1 MHKKELV
8 TLSSSIFLHTH
19 CSVLC
24 KTKYSYQTNVQKT
37 RIPTYLDS
45 ASFSLHKQ
53 WNIFPSTARTHI
65 LWNCLAEQLDSHL
78 TRWNNFFLSNIHANT
93 EHVGEPYHS
102 FFFNQLCSVKC
113 FYSDWLNSQP
123 VKLPRFSPPSLD
135 ETRYNSKLFL
145 DLLVVKP
152 SFKSLGIQVSFSSCL
167 F

>member
-1 MHKKELV
+1 MHKKESV
-8 TLSSSIFLHTH
+8 TLSSSFFLHTH

-65 LWNCLAEQLDSHL
+65 LWNCLAGQLDSHL

-102 FFFNQLCSVKC
+102 FFFNQPCSVKC
-113 FYSDWLNSQP
+113 FYSDWLKSQP

-145 DLLVVKP
+145 NPLAVKP
-152 SFKSLGIQVSFSSCL
+152 FLKKLGIQVSFSSCFL
-167 F
+167 